1 MQGIVLGARED
12 DHQLQGVP
20 SGIAIEECEQNNAF
34 SCKQKKKRV
43 PSIKK
48 NLEDISKKERKSSKK
63 ETKNYKAKC

>member
-1 MQGIVLGARED
+1 MTISYKVYLVGLPLRNVSKIMPFHA
-12 DHQLQGVP
+12 
-20 SGIAIEECEQNNAF
+20 N
-34 SCKQKKKRV
+34 KKKKKKRV